1 MRGTRGDA
9 RGAQLLPSRGSGE
22 KSVERRGALCSGAE
36 RRYSGDRHDR
46 YLQPELAEPPKSLAT
61 RGAQVVRH
69 PNATHWVHWDEPEAV
84 ANALLAFLETDAE
97 RPRTVR

>member
-1 MRGTRGDA
+1 MGPCRA
-9 RGAQLLPSRGSGE
+9 PAQVQWGSR
-22 KSVERRGALCSGAE
+22 
-36 RRYSGDRHDR
+36 DR
-46 YLQPELAEPPKSLAT
+46 YLQPELAEPPESLAT

-97 RPRTVR
+97 REVRTVRE